1 MLLKYVTLLLFFGAI
16 LSTGCG
22 SDDVSCD
29 DEDEINR
36 IIDDGSENVNNA
48 VNRFVSDP
56 STANCNS
63 LVRAYEDWIDDL
75 ERLQDCADE
84 VGQGPEFREAV
95 NLAKQSL
102 ADIDC

>member
-1 MLLKYVTLLLFFGAI
+1 MLLKYMTFILLVSAF

-48 VNRFVSDP
+48 VTRYISDP

-63 LVRAYEDWIDDL
+63 LVKTYEDWIDDL

-84 VGQGPEFREAV
+84 VGQGAEFRESV
-95 NLAKQSL
+95 NLAKQAL